1 MGVKCYNLTAKTGKL
16 LAAKIISDDQE
27 IMLITTEGI
36 IMRMNADDISLIG
49 RDTSGVKVINLEE
62 NTYVASLAKVRDME
76 GSEEDSEE
84 SEDAENIEETEETTE
99 E

>member
-1 MGVKCYNLTAKTGKL
+1 MSEKKALVLDDGRIESIQYQSPEQLYEDLILRVKKYHP
-16 LAAKIISDDQE
+16 S
-27 IMLITTEGI
+27 
-36 IMRMNADDISLIG
+36 DDISLIG

-84 SEDAENIEETEETTE
+84 SEYAENVEETEETTE

>member
-1 MGVKCYNLTAKTGKL
+1 M
-16 LAAKIISDDQE
+16 KILVVSDTHGQ
-27 IMLITTEGI
+27 
-36 IMRMNADDISLIG
+36 NH
-49 RDTSGVKVINLEE
+49 NLEE
-62 NTYVASLAKVRDME
+62 VLKKSGKLDLLIHLGDME

>member
-1 MGVKCYNLTAKTGKL
+1 
-16 LAAKIISDDQE
+16 
-27 IMLITTEGI
+27 
-36 IMRMNADDISLIG
+36 MRMNADDISLIG